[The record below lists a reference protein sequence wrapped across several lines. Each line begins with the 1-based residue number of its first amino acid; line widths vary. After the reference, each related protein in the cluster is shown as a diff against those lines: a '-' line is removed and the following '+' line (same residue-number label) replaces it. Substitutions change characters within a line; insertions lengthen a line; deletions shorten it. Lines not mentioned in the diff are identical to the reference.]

1 MNPQRFHDNDN
12 GLSRMATSPLFYQ
25 AGPALPLISHADG
38 VYLWDEHGK
47 QYLDGCSGAIS
58 CNLGHG
64 RQDIRDAMLAQLDR
78 VAFTYRTQFENAPAV
93 ALARELVAMTEG
105 ELEKVFFV
113 SSGSEAVE
121 SALKLARQ
129 YFVARGESQRQ
140 RFVSLRPSY
149 HGSTLGALGVTGYQ
163 PLEAPFADITPA
175 SLKVPGPDFYRHS
188 DPDDVSHVRRVLD
201 ETRRHID
208 EAGADGIIAFV
219 LEPVGGASTGA
230 RMLDRR
236 YLEGIRALCDEIGC
250 LLIFDEVLTGMG
262 RTGAW
267 FAYQHWGVVPD
278 LLTTAKGLGAGY
290 YPVGALLCRDD
301 IVAAVMASGGF
312 QHGHTYAGNPLACAT
327 GLAVIE
333 AMRRDAVLDNV
344 VARGRQLGSGLNALK
359 ARYSWIGDVRGIGL
373 LWGVELAR
381 DIITKAP
388 FDAAQN
394 LFTRITAM
402 AKEEGLL
409 IYPRRTLDGIAG
421 DHFLVTPP
429 LTIGAA
435 DIDVLLARLARTCAR
450 FDSEVVAPLAE
461 RSVTSA
467 T

>member
-1 MNPQRFHDNDN
+1 MDP
-12 GLSRMATSPLFYQ
+12 SPLFYQ
-25 AGPALPLISHADG
+25 AGPALPEISHAQG
-38 VYLWDEHGK
+38 VYLWDETGK

-64 RQDIRDAMLAQLDR
+64 RDDIRDAMLAQLDR

-93 ALARELVAMTEG
+93 ALAKALVALTHHQ
-105 ELEKVFFV
+105 LEKVFFV

-129 YFVARGESQRQ
+129 YFVARGEPQRR

-163 PLEAPFADITPA
+163 PLEAPFADITTG

-188 DPDDVSHVRRVLD
+188 EADDTRHVARVLEQTRAAIED
-201 ETRRHID
+201 AGPET
-208 EAGADGIIAFV
+208 IIAFV

-230 RMLDRR
+230 RMLDQT
-236 YLEGIRALCDEIGC
+236 YLEGIRALCDEYGC
-250 LLIFDEVLTGMG
+250 LLILDEVLTGIG

-267 FAYQHWGVVPD
+267 FAYQHYGVTPD
-278 LLTTAKGLGAGY
+278 LLATAKGLGAGY
-290 YPVGALLCRDD
+290 YPVGAVLSRAD
-301 IVAAVMASGGF
+301 IVEAVMASGGF

-333 AMRRDAVLDNV
+333 AMQRERVLDNV
-344 VARGRQLGSGLNALK
+344 AARGRELKEGLLALK
-359 ARYSWIGDVRGIGL
+359 ARFPWVGDVRGLGL
-373 LWGVELAR
+373 LWGVELVA
-381 DIITKAP
+381 DADSKTP
-388 FDAAQN
+388 FPAEQN
-394 LFTRITAM
+394 RFALITAL

-429 LTIGAA
+429 LTIDAA
-435 DIDVLLARLARTCAR
+435 GIAELLARLERAMAR
-450 FDSEVVAPLAE
+450 FGREV
-461 RSVTSA
+461 SSA
-467 T
+467 ASANALTP